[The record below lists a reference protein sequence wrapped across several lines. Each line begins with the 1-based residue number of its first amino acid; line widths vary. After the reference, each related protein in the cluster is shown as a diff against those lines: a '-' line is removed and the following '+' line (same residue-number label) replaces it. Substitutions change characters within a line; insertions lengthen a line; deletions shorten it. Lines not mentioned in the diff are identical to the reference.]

1 MSVPADVGG
10 AMRLGGSAVVNNC
23 SFLSNSALTRGLAV
37 AVVGSADISDSVFD
51 GNEFTCAVGSFQEDA
66 SQVKW
71 NGRRRTRN
79 I

>member
-37 AVVGSADISDSVFD
+37 AVVGSAGISDSVFD
-51 GNEFTCAVGSFQEDA
+51 GNELYCALGSFREDT

-71 NGRRRTRN
+71 NGRETN
-79 I
+79 PKY